1 MKKIAI
7 FLAML
12 VMFAAPAFA
21 GTFKET
27 SIRSLGYGEFEIEG
41 ANQKGCT
48 EVEFLRTT
56 DLNYETQPIF
66 SLHSEFIPLA
76 GKQDE
81 IEVFFNNSL
90 EPVASLKPNDFLD
103 GWARV
108 RLPFSEFSEKNH
120 INICVGT
127 GESGTKIVI
136 HNDSIIGY
144 YSKANFEDEGAFYIS
159 VTPPSPDL
167 LDEFR
172 VDVVLKN
179 LGTEDANV
187 VLKYRKDYL
196 ERETPETQLVK
207 GKTIMSTLIEKCT
220 ERDELGKC
228 IKPHEVS
235 FSYYLR
241 PKLKGMISLLP
252 AIAEYENPF
261 GELTVLE
268 SNRPNVIIREPEIK
282 VKAFV
287 QIPDQEIIEGQ
298 NIGAKIIV
306 TNEGAKALQNI
317 EVKVLNNR
325 LGLYGSDKALIDVLG
340 SKETKE
346 YPFTLKAV
354 EVGRQEK
361 GRDVTYLDQN
371 LLSTGCVSAF
381 VDVKKPYIP
390 IEVIAGGLLTIAAAA
405 FLVYLYWFKK

>member
-1 MKKIAI
+1 MKEAKKEGGSNRLRGFQQKLAI
-7 FLAML
+7 
-12 VMFAAPAFA
+12 V
-21 GTFKET
+21 KK
-27 SIRSLGYGEFEIEG
+27 S
-41 ANQKGCT
+41 
-48 EVEFLRTT
+48 
-56 DLNYETQPIF
+56 
-66 SLHSEFIPLA
+66 
-76 GKQDE
+76 
-81 IEVFFNNSL
+81 
-90 EPVASLKPNDFLD
+90 
-103 GWARV
+103 
-108 RLPFSEFSEKNH
+108 
-120 INICVGT
+120 
-127 GESGTKIVI
+127 
-136 HNDSIIGY
+136 
-144 YSKANFEDEGAFYIS
+144 
-159 VTPPSPDL
+159 
-167 LDEFR
+167 
-172 VDVVLKN
+172 
-179 LGTEDANV
+179 
-187 VLKYRKDYL
+187 KDYL

-354 EVGRQEK
+354 EVGRQEI
-361 GRDVTYLDQN
+361 GCDVTYLDQN